1 MSVRHIAKLTIYR
14 VDVVLPAFLLFLL
27 FVILLSF
34 VLVYM
39 Q

>member
-14 VDVVLPAFLLFLL
+14 VDVVLPAFLLF
-27 FVILLSF
+27 VILLSF